1 MILIGENLNVMVKKI
16 GQAMKEKNPKP
27 IQELAVAEAEAG
39 VDYIDVNL
47 GPARK
52 GGEEL
57 MEWMVKTVQE
67 VVDVPLY
74 LDTTNVKAIEAG
86 LKAYKNKQGKA
97 VINSIMCRP
106 ERMEAQIPLVTKYDA
121 GMVALLWGPEGMP
134 RDAAERGVLA
144 ADILQRAAEAGTAGE
159 DIWVDPIIT
168 PVSVQQNQ
176 LLECNQF
183 MSELDMIAEVLVPGC
198 RSTCGLS
205 NVSNGAPEHL
215 RPILNQ
221 TYMIMLE
228 KFGMKSCIVDA
239 FDKDLHEI
247 ARGKRSE
254 IAALVHQV
262 VDGSDPDIEGLGK
275 EAQDSVKTAKVLL
288 GHSLYSDS
296 WLEL

>member
-1 MILIGENLNVMVKKI
+1 MILIGENLNVMVTKI
-16 GQAMKEKNPKP
+16 GQAMKERNPKP
-27 IQELAVAEAEAG
+27 IQEIALAEAEAG
-39 VDYIDVNL
+39 IDYIDVNL

-57 MEWMVKTVQE
+57 MEWMVTVVQE
-67 VVDVPLY
+67 VVDLPLY
-74 LDTTNVKAIEAG
+74 LDTTNVSAIEAG
-86 LKAYKNKQGKA
+86 LKVYKNKQGKA

-144 ADILQRAAEAGTAGE
+144 TDILQRAADVGVAGE

-168 PVSVQQNQ
+168 PVNVQQNQ

-198 RSTCGLS
+198 KSTCGLS

-228 KFGMKSCIVDA
+228 KYGMKSCIVDA
-239 FDKDLHEI
+239 FDKGLHEI
-247 ARGKRSE
+247 ARGRRPE
-254 IAALVHQV
+254 IAVLVHEV
-262 VDGSDPDIEGLGK
+262 ADGNEPDLGSLDK
-275 EAQDSVKTAKVLL
+275 EAQDYVKTAKVLL

>member
-1 MILIGENLNVMVKKI
+1 MILIGENLNIMVTKI
-16 GQAMKEKNPKP
+16 GRAMKDRDPKP

-57 MEWMVKTVQE
+57 MEWMVKTIQE
-67 VVDVPLY
+67 VVDTPLY

-86 LKAYKNKQGKA
+86 LKVYRNKAGKA

-106 ERMEAQIPLVTKYDA
+106 ERMDAQIPMATQYDA

-134 RDAAERGVLA
+134 RDAAERGALA
-144 ADILQRAAEAGTAGE
+144 ADILQRAAEAGIAGE
-159 DIWVDPIIT
+159 DIWVDPIVT
-168 PVSVQQNQ
+168 PVNVQQNQ

-183 MSELDMIAEVLVPGC
+183 MSELDMIAEVLAPGC

-221 TYMIMLE
+221 TYMLILE
-228 KFGMKSCIVDA
+228 RSGMKSCIVDA
-239 FDKDLHEI
+239 FDKDLNDL
-247 ARGKRSE
+247 ARGKRPE
-254 IAALVHQV
+254 VRRVIHQV
-262 VDGSDPDIEGLGK
+262 LDGTEPDMQGLSK
-275 EAQDSVKTAKVLL
+275 ELRDYVKTARVIL

>member
-1 MILIGENLNVMVKKI
+1 MILIGENLNIMVKRI
-16 GQAMKEKNPKP
+16 GQAMKERDPKP
-27 IQELAVAEAEAG
+27 IQELAMAEAEAG

-52 GGEEL
+52 GGDEL

-67 VVDVPLY
+67 VVDLPLY
-74 LDTTNVKAIEAG
+74 LDTTNIEAIEAG

-106 ERMEAQIPLVTKYDA
+106 ERMEGQIPLVTQYDA

-134 RDAAERGVLA
+134 RDAAERGLLA
-144 ADILQRAAEAGTAGE
+144 ADILQRAAEAGVTGE

-168 PVSVQQNQ
+168 PVNVQQNQ

-228 KFGMKSCIVDA
+228 AFGMKSCIVDA
-239 FDKDLHEI
+239 FDKDLHDI
-247 ARGKRSE
+247 ARGQRSD
-254 IAALVHQV
+254 IVSLVTSV
-262 VDGSDPDIEGLGK
+262 VEEKDVNMETLGRA
-275 EAQDSVKTAKVLL
+275 ELDYVKTAKVLL

>member
-1 MILIGENLNVMVKKI
+1 MILIGENLNVMVKRI
-16 GQAMKEKNPKP
+16 GQAMKDKDPKP
-27 IQELAVAEAEAG
+27 IQELAAAEAEAG

-57 MEWMVKTVQE
+57 MAWVVKTVQE
-67 VVDVPLY
+67 VVDLPLY
-74 LDTTNVKAIEAG
+74 LDTTNVHAVEAG
-86 LKAYKNKQGKA
+86 LKVYQNKQGKA

-106 ERMEAQIPLVTKYDA
+106 ERMDVQIPLVPQYDA

-144 ADILQRAAEAGTAGE
+144 ADILQRAAEAGVGGE

-168 PVSVQQNQ
+168 PLSVQQNQ

-183 MSELDMIAEVLVPGC
+183 MSELEMIAEVLAPGC
-198 RSTCGLS
+198 GSTCGLS

-228 KFGMKSCIVDA
+228 KLGMKSCIVDA
-239 FDKDLHEI
+239 FDQDLRDI
-247 ARGKRSE
+247 ARGKRPDIES
-254 IAALVHQV
+254 LVHQV
-262 VDGSDPDIEGLGK
+262 IDRNEPDLGSLDK
-275 EAQDSVKTAKVLL
+275 EAQDYVKTAKVLL

>member
-1 MILIGENLNVMVKKI
+1 MILIGENLNIMVKKI
-16 GQAMKEKNPKP
+16 GQAMKERNPKP
-27 IQELAVAEAEAG
+27 IQELALAEAEAG
-39 VDYIDVNL
+39 VDYIDINL

-57 MEWMVKTVQE
+57 MEWMVRTVQE

-86 LKAYKNKQGKA
+86 LKAYKNKRGKA

-106 ERMEAQIPLVTKYDA
+106 ERMEAQIPFATQYDA

-144 ADILQRAAEAGTAGE
+144 TDILQRAAEVGVAGE
-159 DIWVDPIIT
+159 DIWVDPIVT
-168 PVSVQQNQ
+168 PVNVQQNQ

-183 MSELDMIAEVLVPGC
+183 MSELDMIAEVLAPGC
-198 RSTCGLS
+198 KSTCGLS

-215 RPILNQ
+215 RPIVNQ
-221 TYMIMLE
+221 TYMMMLE
-228 KFGMKSCIVDA
+228 KFGMRSCIVDA
-239 FDKDLHEI
+239 FDKDLHQI
-247 ARGKRSE
+247 GRGKRAE
-254 IAALVHQV
+254 IAGLVHRV
-262 VDGSDPDIEGLGK
+262 VDGAEPDMESLSQ
-275 EAQDSVKTAKVLL
+275 EERNYVKTVRVLL
-288 GHSLYSDS
+288 GHSLYTDS

>member
-1 MILIGENLNVMVKKI
+1 MILIGENLNIMVKKI
-16 GQAMKEKNPKP
+16 GQAMKERNPKP
-27 IQELAVAEAEAG
+27 IQELALAEAEAG
-39 VDYIDVNL
+39 VDYIDINL

-57 MEWMVKTVQE
+57 MEWMVRTVQE

-106 ERMEAQIPLVTKYDA
+106 ERMEAQIPFAAKYDA

-144 ADILQRAAEAGTAGE
+144 TDILQRAAEAGVAGE
-159 DIWVDPIIT
+159 DIWVDPIVT
-168 PVSVQQNQ
+168 PVNVQQNQ

-183 MSELDMIAEVLVPGC
+183 MSELDMIAEVLAPGC
-198 RSTCGLS
+198 KSTCGLS

-215 RPILNQ
+215 RPIVNQ
-221 TYMIMLE
+221 TYMMMLE
-228 KFGMKSCIVDA
+228 KFGMRSCIVDA
-239 FDKDLHEI
+239 FDKDLHQI
-247 ARGKRSE
+247 GRGKRAE
-254 IAALVHQV
+254 IAGLVHRV
-262 VDGSDPDIEGLGK
+262 VDGAEPDMESLSQ
-275 EAQDSVKTAKVLL
+275 EERNYVKTVRVLL
-288 GHSLYSDS
+288 GHSLYTDS

>member
-1 MILIGENLNVMVKKI
+1 MILVGENLNIMVTKI
-16 GQAMKEKNPKP
+16 GRAMKERNPKP
-27 IQELAVAEAEAG
+27 IQELALAEAEAG
-39 VDYIDVNL
+39 VDYIDINI

-57 MEWMVKTVQE
+57 MEWMVDIVQE
-67 VVDVPLY
+67 VVDLPLY
-74 LDTTNVKAIEAG
+74 LDTTNVNAIEAG

-106 ERMEAQIPLVTKYDA
+106 ERMEAQIPVAAKYDA

-144 ADILQRAAEAGTAGE
+144 TEILQKAVEAGVAGE

-168 PVSVQQNQ
+168 PVNVQQNQ

-183 MSELDMIAEVLVPGC
+183 MSELDMIAEVLAPGC
-198 RSTCGLS
+198 KSTCGLS

-221 TYMIMLE
+221 TDMIMLE
-228 KFGMKSCIVDA
+228 KFGMKACIVDA
-239 FDKDLHEI
+239 FDRDLHEI
-247 ARGKRSE
+247 ARGRRPE
-254 IAALVHQV
+254 IVALVHQV
-262 VDGSDPDIEGLGK
+262 VDGDDPDTENLSQ
-275 EAQDSVKTAKVLL
+275 EARAYVKTAKVLL